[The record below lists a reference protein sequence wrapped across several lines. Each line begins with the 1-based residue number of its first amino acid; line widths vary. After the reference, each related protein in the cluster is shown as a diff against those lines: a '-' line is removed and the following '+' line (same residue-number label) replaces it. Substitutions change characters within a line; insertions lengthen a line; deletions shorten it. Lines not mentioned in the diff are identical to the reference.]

1 MLSSSSYTERLPKR
15 GGRNNAKCERLSRE
29 SDCERRRRVFLHK
42 IQQKR
47 DDRKWG
53 SRNEQVRLT
62 LQIFWIKT
70 ERRCQMLREDFL
82 AFERLWTEQQDRSA
96 PFPVVCP
103 DDDDLNES
111 TVDARFH
118 AEGMFEEIL
127 ARENAEMEALVS
139 MFEER
144 QADRDPEPDQ
154 SIKNVGEDDS
164 YDPLFTELL
173 SRPSPR
179 DVARNNA
186 RHTLT
191 GNESRVNTKDAMDTT
206 SG

>member
-1 MLSSSSYTERLPKR
+1 MYAPSDSLQLTISSMSAATKIPVMTNWKCTLLMSPPPQVSTSCPRFVPTMLSSSSYTERLPKR
-15 GGRNNAKCERLSRE
+15 GGRNNAKRERLSRE

-70 ERRCQMLREDFL
+70 ERRFQMLREDFL

-118 AEGMFEEIL
+118 G
-127 ARENAEMEALVS
+127 
-139 MFEER
+139 
-144 QADRDPEPDQ
+144 Q
-154 SIKNVGEDDS
+154 SFD
-164 YDPLFTELL
+164 FT
-173 SRPSPR
+173 
-179 DVARNNA
+179 
-186 RHTLT
+186 
-191 GNESRVNTKDAMDTT
+191 
-206 SG
+206 